1 MKMILLGSILISGI
15 LNLIMGIVI
24 IFGSKEKKTS
34 LPFALFSF
42 STFLVALSYYFIHN
56 SEFPISVRVS
66 YSLGALVPTFLLAW
80 IYYYSSKKPLQWKA
94 VLIYT
99 IGGLFVFLP
108 FIDGLVVSS
117 IHKSVTLGFIEERGI
132 LFPLYVGFFIIVYG
146 IVLIKLIQLS
156 RTTDIKS
163 RKRNRIILAGF
174 SLYGALGILFGQIL
188 PSFGYEQFT
197 DLDVPSTII
206 FVGFTSYA
214 IVQYRWMSTKV
225 VAAEI
230 LTALVCGMAL
240 LDVFLVKTFEQMIY
254 KSASFVIVALLST
267 FMVRSVI
274 NEVNRKEE
282 LQRLSDKLAAT
293 NDKLLELDMAKT
305 DFLSMASHQLRTP
318 LTAAKGY
325 LSLFLE
331 GDYGMISST
340 QKDTL
345 NKLYANNDRM
355 AQLIEDLLNVTR
367 IESGKL
373 EFNFSK
379 YHIEDICREVVDSLM
394 LKAKG
399 LDLYLNYEKPKEPLP
414 ELMIDGL
421 KVREVISN
429 IVDNAV
435 KYTPSGGVTVKVEVR
450 PKDKGE
456 ISDYVRVTIADT
468 GIGVP
473 ATELPYLFAKFSRG
487 KDLAR
492 LNTGGTGLGLYVA
505 KNMIENNGGKIW
517 VESAGENKGSQFI
530 VELPVEQTE
539 RQQKNTWGGPPD
551 VQVVNNAIA

>member
-1 MKMILLGSILISGI
+1 
-15 LNLIMGIVI
+15 MGVVI
-24 IFGSKEKKTS
+24 IAGSKEKRKS

-42 STFLVALSYYFIHN
+42 ATFLVALSYYFIHN
-56 SEFPISVRVS
+56 SEFPASVRLS
-66 YSLGALVPTFLLAW
+66 YSLGALIPTFLLAW
-80 IYYYSSKKPLQWKA
+80 IYQYSSKNPRQWKT
-94 VLIYT
+94 VLIYAA
-99 IGGLFVFLP
+99 GGIFFLLP

-117 IHKSVTLGFIEERGI
+117 IQKSATLGFIEERGI
-132 LFPLYVGFFIIVYG
+132 LFPLYVGFFILVYG

-156 RTTDIKS
+156 RTTDIES
-163 RKRNRIILAGF
+163 RKQNRIILAGF
-174 SLYGALGILFGQIL
+174 SLYGALGILFGLIL
-188 PSFGYEQFT
+188 PFFGYEQFT

-214 IVQYRWMSTKV
+214 IVHYRWMSIKV
-225 VAAEI
+225 IAAEI
-230 LTALVCGMAL
+230 LAALVSGMAL
-240 LDVFLVKTFEQMIY
+240 LDVFLVETFDQRIY
-254 KSASFVIVALLST
+254 KSVAFVIVAVLST

-282 LQRLSDKLAAT
+282 LQRLSDKLAVA
-293 NDKLLELDMAKT
+293 NDKLRELDTAKT

-325 LSLFLE
+325 LSLFLD
-331 GDYGMISST
+331 GDYGEMSPT

-355 AQLIEDLLNVTR
+355 AQLIEDLLNITR
-367 IESGKL
+367 IESGRM
-373 EFNFSK
+373 EFSFSK
-379 YHIEDICREVVDSLM
+379 CRIEDICREVVDSLM

-399 LDLYLNYEKPKEPLP
+399 LGLYLNYETPKELLP
-414 ELMIDGL
+414 ELMIDGP

-450 PKDKGE
+450 PKGKDE
-456 ISDYVRVTIADT
+456 SSNYVRVTVTDT
-468 GIGVP
+468 GIGIP

-487 KDLAR
+487 KDLSR

-505 KNMIENNGGKIW
+505 KNMIESNGGKIW
-517 VESAGENKGSQFI
+517 VESDGEGKGSQFI
-530 VELPVEQTE
+530 VEIPVEQAE
-539 RQQKNTWGGPPD
+539 RQVEIAWGGSG
-551 VQVVNNAIA
+551 